1 MRSGPYSYPPRGMN
15 REEAARYIGVSTT
28 KFDEL
33 VKDGRM
39 PKGKRIDGRVVWDR
53 YKLDASFTDLP
64 DKEENTIDA
73 ILARAGRVDDSK
85 TDLPNLRPVPHPRP
99 KQRRSEDIPRDLVKY
114 CRNIGFDPKAMR
126 EKELGKLQKK
136 AEEEWLASIPDRP
149 ISKREADALG
159 YLSIHGV
166 GVFVD
171 WREVKGCGSDT
182 GDRLVARGYITTK
195 NNAKFPD
202 RIAGYILTK
211 AGMAAWKKIEQERG
225 IS

>member
-1 MRSGPYSYPPRGMN
+1 MKSDPYPYPPRGMN
-15 REEAARYIGVSTT
+15 REEAARYIGVGTT

-53 YKLDASFTDLP
+53 YKLDVSFTDLP
-64 DKEENTIDA
+64 DNVGNMIDA
-73 ILARAGRVDDSK
+73 ILAKASRDNDRK
-85 TDLPNLRPVPHPRP
+85 HDLPDLSPAPRQQL
-99 KQRRSEDIPRDLVKY
+99 KQRRSEDIPRDLLKY
-114 CRNIGFDPKAMR
+114 YRNIGFDPKTMR

-159 YLSIHGV
+159 YLSKHGV

-171 WREVKGCGSDT
+171 WKEVKGCGSDT

-195 NNAKFPD
+195 NNTKFPD

-211 AGMAAWKKIEQERG
+211 AGMAAWKKIEGGQ
-225 IS
+225 